1 MCNCWSCT
9 SSSDVATS
17 PSSTSY
23 GYLEE
28 ELAEIY
34 YQATKETLI
43 GAVRYVLSDSKDI
56 EIGIL
61 GVLRTNYSD
70 KGVREGLV
78 ECDKASRRIR
88 DSMRGSWS
96 IGEKQHLEACLR
108 NIKSMRKHFKLEQK
122 RGHGLASNK
131 GTSTSAFSNRKET
144 AKHRVHWDDSSSA
157 FRNRIRTGG
166 ITNLKH
172 KDPGN
177 FLMDCKT
184 IFKSRIHNALKQDE
198 AVKVNAIFCG
208 EFAITQG
215 EKMLNEYKYF
225 TTSNAAIYR
234 GTDIEEWFKENVEKP
249 IMTKLSEFQERDS
262 GWALKAV
269 INLGVNINKFTPQL
283 GSLYIE
289 LPSQIQS
296 KKACV
301 NVKNDDDACFAW
313 AVVSALYPVDKHPQ
327 RISKYPH
334 YSSVLKLKGIQFPMT
349 MRQIPNFEKQN
360 SISIN
365 VYILKKEKKDQF
377 NTLPTYLTKEK
388 RDKHV
393 NLLLVQDCYE
403 QSVKFHYVWIKNLS
417 RLVSK
422 QLSKEKRQ
430 KYICDRCLHFYRSED
445 KLHKHTKDCIQ
456 KNDTAIKMPTEEK
469 KMLKFKNFK
478 NKIKAPFVVYAD
490 LESVLKPSEKKT
502 AYQQHIPAAVGY
514 YLKCSYD
521 ESLSFYNSYRG
532 EDSMRWFADEMNK
545 LAEDV
550 STVFLCPY
558 KMHMTPQQELEFQ
571 AATECHICEQSFK
584 SGQKKVRD
592 HNHLIPENNFRGAAC
607 EGCNVNYQ
615 DTHTIPVVFHN
626 LSGYDAHFVVADIAT
641 RMDGKIDLLPI
652 TKEKYISFTK
662 HIDESRVSFRFIDS
676 FRFMASGLDKLSS
689 ALTEFPNLK
698 AQFSTLPADQFN
710 LLTKKGV
717 MPYDY
722 LDSFDRF
729 EEPTLPPQDDFYNK
743 LEDKPC
749 PRKMY
754 RRAQEVWD
762 RFNCSNLG
770 QYVDLYMKTDI
781 LLLAD
786 VFEQFRSSCITTYDL
801 DPAHYFT
808 LPGFTWDA
816 MLKYTR
822 QELELLTDQDM
833 FLFVER
839 GIRGG
844 LSQVCSKRRAHANNK
859 YMPKYDSTKPDVYLM
874 YNDINNQYGWSM
886 SQYLPYGG
894 FEWVDSNIDI
904 TTIPDDAD
912 EGYILE
918 VDLEYPQHLHD
929 AHTDLPF

>member
-1 MCNCWSCT
+1 MRKVRKFVHPQ
-9 SSSDVATS
+9 SDFNKCVC
-17 PSSTSY
+17 
-23 GYLEE
+23 GYIDRWL
-28 ELAEIY
+28 LIY
-34 YQATKETLI
+34 
-43 GAVRYVLSDSKDI
+43 
-56 EIGIL
+56 
-61 GVLRTNYSD
+61 
-70 KGVREGLV
+70 
-78 ECDKASRRIR
+78 IR
-88 DSMRGSWS
+88 DTCPCA
-96 IGEKQHLEACLR
+96 H
-108 NIKSMRKHFKLEQK
+108 
-122 RGHGLASNK
+122 
-131 GTSTSAFSNRKET
+131 
-144 AKHRVHWDDSSSA
+144 
-157 FRNRIRTGG
+157 
-166 ITNLKH
+166 NL
-172 KDPGN
+172 
-177 FLMDCKT
+177 
-184 IFKSRIHNALKQDE
+184 
-198 AVKVNAIFCG
+198 
-208 EFAITQG
+208 
-215 EKMLNEYKYF
+215 
-225 TTSNAAIYR
+225 
-234 GTDIEEWFKENVEKP
+234 
-249 IMTKLSEFQERDS
+249 
-262 GWALKAV
+262 
-269 INLGVNINKFTPQL
+269 
-283 GSLYIE
+283 
-289 LPSQIQS
+289 
-296 KKACV
+296 
-301 NVKNDDDACFAW
+301 
-313 AVVSALYPVDKHPQ
+313 
-327 RISKYPH
+327 
-334 YSSVLKLKGIQFPMT
+334 
-349 MRQIPNFEKQN
+349 
-360 SISIN
+360 
-365 VYILKKEKKDQF
+365 QF
-377 NTLPTYLTKEK
+377 NEK
-388 RDKHV
+388 RDI
-393 NLLLVQDCYE
+393 LL
-403 QSVKFHYVWIKNLS
+403 
-417 RLVSK
+417 
-422 QLSKEKRQ
+422 
-430 KYICDRCLHFYRSED
+430 
-445 KLHKHTKDCIQ
+445 
-456 KNDTAIKMPTEEK
+456 
-469 KMLKFKNFK
+469 
-478 NKIKAPFVVYAD
+478 
-490 LESVLKPSEKKT
+490 
-502 AYQQHIPAAVGY
+502 
-514 YLKCSYD
+514 YLFSDYFIWAFI
-521 ESLSFYNSYRG
+521 S
-532 EDSMRWFADEMNK
+532 NK
-545 LAEDV
+545 LTAENIV
-550 STVFLCPY
+550 Y
-558 KMHMTPQQELEFQ
+558 IRMHMTPQQELEFQ

-626 LSGYDAHFVVADIAT
+626 LSGYDAHFVVTDIAT

-786 VFEQFRSSCITTYDL
+786 VFEQFRSSCISTYDL

-929 AHTDLPF
+929 AHTDLPFSQGAVIVFGPLQTAYERELRTYLIQKYGSEHVAILRGRGAIPGSIKVEEALFRGKRFQVYKDLELQHTYWVFYN